1 MILTIQL
8 LFHVRVKKYYASII
22 RVNVEKTLFCD
33 LMFMSCI
40 GVVPTSGWANDPFG
54 YSPVMA
60 YFLREVGLESM
71 MIQRAHYSIKKQLA
85 QHKQLEF
92 GWLQQWDHSGY
103 ETGILC
109 HLMPFYSY
117 DIPHTCGP
125 EPKVWSSDAV
135 LRPEVYQS
143 HLNVEK
149 YLNS

>member
-1 MILTIQL
+1 MI
-8 LFHVRVKKYYASII
+8 H
-22 RVNVEKTLFCD
+22 
-33 LMFMSCI
+33 CI
-40 GVVPTSGWANDPFG
+40 GVIPTSGWANDPFG

-60 YFLREVGLESM
+60 YLLREVGLESM
-71 MIQRAHYSIKKQLA
+71 MIQRAHYSVKKQLA

-125 EPKVWSSDAV
+125 EPKVRTYVKSSDELMLLHVCHHVRLLLNIEELISSQGPFSVFQLV
-135 LRPEVYQS
+135 LAGWDWGPGTEAS
-143 HLNVEK
+143 EN
-149 YLNS
+149 

>member
-1 MILTIQL
+1 
-8 LFHVRVKKYYASII
+8 
-22 RVNVEKTLFCD
+22 
-33 LMFMSCI
+33 MSCT

-135 LRPEVYQS
+135 L
-143 HLNVEK
+143 
-149 YLNS
+149 